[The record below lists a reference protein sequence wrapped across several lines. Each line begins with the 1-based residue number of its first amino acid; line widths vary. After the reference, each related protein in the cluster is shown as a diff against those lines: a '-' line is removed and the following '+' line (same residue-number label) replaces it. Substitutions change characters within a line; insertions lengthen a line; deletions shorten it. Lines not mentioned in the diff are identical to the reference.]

1 MFEKEYFKL
10 TKFFSNSRNV
20 LTTTLEERLN
30 EKIKKQGLVERPLII
45 QCDIENKYFGF
56 EIQLKYKSLT
66 SRRMLPTISTVYDP
80 LGIAASFVLEGLQIL
95 HRLCQLKVARDKK
108 VSDNLKN
115 EWIISWQ
122 SKLPGVDIIKS
133 KGATNQKIWEVFLKG
148 EVHHFSDAKR
158 RWLWHCSCLRIIDQF
173 GAIILHC

>member
-30 EKIKKQGLVERPLII
+30 EKTKKQVLVERPLII

-95 HRLCQLKVARDKK
+95 HRLCQLKVAR
-108 VSDNLKN
+108 
-115 EWIISWQ
+115 
-122 SKLPGVDIIKS
+122 G
-133 KGATNQKIWEVFLKG
+133 
-148 EVHHFSDAKR
+148 
-158 RWLWHCSCLRIIDQF
+158 
-173 GAIILHC
+173 

>member
-1 MFEKEYFKL
+1 MNTCSNLRKRDVIGMFEKGYFKL

-95 HRLCQLKVARDKK
+95 HRLCQLKVAR
-108 VSDNLKN
+108 
-115 EWIISWQ
+115 
-122 SKLPGVDIIKS
+122 G
-133 KGATNQKIWEVFLKG
+133 
-148 EVHHFSDAKR
+148 
-158 RWLWHCSCLRIIDQF
+158 
-173 GAIILHC
+173 